1 MAFNPGDPAEGP
13 FPVIL
18 PMIGQMGSFEYP
30 SSDLHDPLDC
40 YLHGHISSRVM
51 KLAASNDGKGLPVS
65 IAATKTDGLVLSLTP
80 FSHSYNYRSVVL
92 FGYANPVTDAEEKLW
107 AMELITNSVVPA
119 RWENTRLPPTGGEL
133 SSTSI
138 LRVKIVSASGKLRDG
153 GANDEKKDLHN
164 EELTGRVWAGVLPI
178 WETIGEPIARTPSRV
193 KVPEYVEDFITT
205 ENKNNEKHAKEA
217 VIVAPPEKEQP
228 ES

>member
-1 MAFNPGDPAEGP
+1 
-13 FPVIL
+13 
-18 PMIGQMGSFEYP
+18 MGSFEYP

-51 KLAASNDGKGLPVS
+51 KLASSNDGEGLPVS

-92 FGYANPVTDAEEKLW
+92 FGYAKLVTEAEEKLW
-107 AMELITNSVVPA
+107 ATELITNSVVPA
-119 RWENTRLPPTGGEL
+119 RWDNTRLPPTSGEL
-133 SSTSI
+133 SSTSV

-153 GANDEKKDLHN
+153 GPNDEKKDLNN
-164 EELTGRVWAGVLPI
+164 EELTGRVWTGVLPV
-178 WETIGEPIARTPSRV
+178 WEIIGEPIAKTPSRV
-193 KVPEYVEDFITT
+193 KVPQYLEDYITT
-205 ENKNNEKHAKEA
+205 ENKNNEKYAKEA
-217 VIVAPPEKEQP
+217 VFVAPPKKEQP